1 MMDGKIRRNHR
12 VGWTMD
18 IEARPPQTTQQ
29 YVLSQVRR
37 AILTGK
43 LAPGAPIR
51 QDTLA
56 EQLGVSRV
64 PIREALKILEGEG
77 QVTYRPRRGYVVAE
91 LALEDFLEVYR
102 LRRILE
108 EEAIRQT
115 LGGITDEDVT
125 RLEEAHA
132 EVVRSSRI
140 HDITAMA
147 AANRLFHF
155 TLFEAA
161 GMPRLLRFLNIL
173 WDATDVYRS
182 RYYSEESN
190 RDRVD
195 QEHLGII
202 EAVRARDADE
212 LVRRLNEHRDGT
224 VATLREFITE
234 RQI

>member
-1 MMDGKIRRNHR
+1 
-12 VGWTMD
+12 MD

-29 YVLSQVRR
+29 YVLDQLRR

-51 QDTLA
+51 QDALA

-64 PIREALKILEGEG
+64 PLREALKILEGEG

-108 EEAIRQT
+108 EEAARQA
-115 LGGITDEDVT
+115 LDKITDADVT

-132 EVVRSSRI
+132 DVVNAGQAG
-140 HDITAMA
+140 DITAMA
-147 AANRLFHF
+147 AANRRFHF
-155 TLFEAA
+155 TLIDAA
-161 GMPRLLRFLNIL
+161 GMPRLRRFLSIL

-182 RYYSEESN
+182 LYYSEETN

-195 QEHLGII
+195 HEHHGII

-212 LVRRLNEHRDGT
+212 LVRRLDEHRAGT
-224 VATLREFITE
+224 VSTFRDFTAKRET
-234 RQI
+234 